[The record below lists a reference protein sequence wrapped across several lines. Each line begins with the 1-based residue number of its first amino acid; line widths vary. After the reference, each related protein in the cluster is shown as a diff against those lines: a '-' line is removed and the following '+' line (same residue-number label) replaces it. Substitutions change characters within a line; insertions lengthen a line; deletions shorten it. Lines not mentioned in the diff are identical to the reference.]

1 MYPFACFSCGPP
13 AKCNTDNSDW
23 ELLAAKLELKE
34 QKRWLEGAEDPLII
48 WSETKNIN
56 LAQLKAT
63 K

>member
-1 MYPFACFSCGPP
+1 MHPFSCFSCLSP

-23 ELLAAKLELKE
+23 KLLAAKLELKE
-34 QKRWLEGAEDPLII
+34 QKRWLERAEDPLII